1 MLGVVAARH
10 ALSND
15 RVTLESD
22 DPGPLAK
29 RVEAA
34 LAGRSGGWLEQHAS
48 LPKGY
53 ASYILTGK
61 RRKLGPDFMGRIA
74 KALGVSLA
82 WLMTGTGPMAEAAKA
97 YDPPAG
103 KLLFKISDLPG
114 LRDWLIDHPEALTV
128 SELVRG
134 IAAYDETK
142 PASRSDGQPFEG
154 WGAFF
159 DDVNAG
165 RLAGPKRRGDQAA
178 AEALE
183 RSQLPAAARKRL
195 KL

>member
-1 MLGVVAARH
+1 MLGVAAPRRP
-10 ALSND
+10 LSD
-15 RVTLESD
+15 DSVSAD
-22 DPGPLAK
+22 SDPGPLAK
-29 RVEAA
+29 RVA
-34 LAGRSGGWLEQHAS
+34 LALGERSGGWLEREAM

-53 ASYILTGK
+53 GSYILSGN

-74 KALGVSLA
+74 KALGVSLT
-82 WLMTGTGPMAEAAKA
+82 WLMTGTGPMTEGAKT

-134 IAAYDETK
+134 IAVYDETK

-154 WGAFF
+154 WEAFF
-159 DDVNAG
+159 DDVKAG
-165 RLAGPKRRGDQAA
+165 RLAGPKRKGDQAA

-183 RSQLPAAARKRL
+183 RSQLPPAARKRL
-195 KL
+195 KR